1 MLIREDRASSGLRF
15 LLAGMSSG
23 VNSRVITWKWKVST
37 KPSSLTT
44 ESLLLQLM
52 EPRAPRVKAE
62 AAEKESWSP
71 DTKCPGNSGQGAG
84 QVRGRASGRQ

>member
-23 VNSRVITWKWKVST
+23 VNSRVITRKWKVST

-44 ESLLLQLM
+44 ESLLLQLT
-52 EPRAPRVKAE
+52 EPRAPREKAE

-71 DTKCPGNSGQGAG
+71 DTKCPGNSAQGAG

>member
-1 MLIREDRASSGLRF
+1 MLIREDWASSGLRF

-23 VNSRVITWKWKVST
+23 VNSRIITWKWKVST

-52 EPRAPRVKAE
+52 EPRAHRVKDE
-62 AAEKESWSP
+62 AAERGKLES
-71 DTKCPGNSGQGAG
+71 
-84 QVRGRASGRQ
+84 RH